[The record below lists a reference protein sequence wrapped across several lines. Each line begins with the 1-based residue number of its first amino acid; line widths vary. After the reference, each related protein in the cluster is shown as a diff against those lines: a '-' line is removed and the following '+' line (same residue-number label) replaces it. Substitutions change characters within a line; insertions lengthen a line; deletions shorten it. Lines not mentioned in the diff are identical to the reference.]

1 MACGR
6 PSRCLWRAFTVS
18 TNVSGAAGLPSQYWA
33 VGLDASGLE
42 HCPGIELAHPEA
54 AAALQRLQSRAHRA
68 GMALEVASGYRDYRR
83 QLAIF
88 NAKYQGLRPVFSDTG
103 EQLYR
108 SQFDDAAWLTAILHY
123 SALPGTSRHHWGTD
137 FDVWDSSAVAGDYQ
151 LQLQASEYTGDG
163 PFAALSD
170 WLADLID
177 RDDAEG
183 FFRPYQAHIGAVAL
197 EPWHLSHRPTARLFY
212 PQVNEELLRSLW
224 SAGRDDGS
232 VPGSPEPLA
241 GLAALAGQM
250 DVVME
255 RYVRAYYL

>member
-1 MACGR
+1 M
-6 PSRCLWRAFTVS
+6 S
-18 TNVSGAAGLPSQYWA
+18 TNAPGAAGLPSQNWA
-33 VGLDASGLE
+33 VGLDTSGLE
-42 HCPGIELAHPEA
+42 HCPGIGLAHPSA
-54 AAALQRLQSRAHRA
+54 AVAMQRLQSRARRA

-88 NAKYQGLRPVFSDTG
+88 NAKFQGHRPVYSDAG
-103 EQLYR
+103 EQLCR
-108 SQFDDAAWLTAILHY
+108 SQFDDVAWLKAILHY

-163 PFAALSD
+163 PFAVLSD
-170 WLADLID
+170 WLADLIA

-183 FFRPYQAHIGAVAL
+183 FFRPYQPGTGAVAV
-197 EPWHLSHRPTARLFY
+197 EPWHLSHLPTARLFY

-224 SAGRDDGS
+224 SAGRADGS
-232 VPGSPEPLA
+232 VAGSPEPVA
-241 GLAALAGQM
+241 GLTALGGQM
-250 DVVME
+250 DDVME

>member
-1 MACGR
+1 M
-6 PSRCLWRAFTVS
+6 S
-18 TNVSGAAGLPSQYWA
+18 TNVSGAAGLPSQFWA

-54 AAALQRLQSRAHRA
+54 AAALQRLQSRARRA

-250 DVVME
+250 DAVME

>member
-1 MACGR
+1 M
-6 PSRCLWRAFTVS
+6 S
-18 TNVSGAAGLPSQYWA
+18 TNVSGAAELPSQNWA

-42 HCPGIELAHPEA
+42 HCPGIGLAHPVA
-54 AAALQRLQSRAHRA
+54 AAALQRLQSRARRA

-88 NAKYQGLRPVFSDTG
+88 NAKCQGLRPVYSDTG

-108 SQFDDAAWLTAILHY
+108 NQFDDAAWLQAILHY

-151 LQLQASEYTGDG
+151 LQLQASEYSGDG
-163 PFAALSD
+163 PCAALSD
-170 WLADLID
+170 WLADLIA

-183 FFRPYQAHIGAVAL
+183 FFRPYQPGTGAVAV
-197 EPWHLSHRPTARLFY
+197 EPWHLSHLPTARLFY

-232 VPGSPEPLA
+232 IPGSPEPVA
-241 GLAALAGQM
+241 GLAALEGQM
-250 DVVME
+250 NDVME
-255 RYVRAYYL
+255 RYVRAYYV